1 MGPNG
6 PLLFSQ
12 GLWPNMP
19 HCVRNA
25 SPHTLTLAH
34 KLLNCRAQELEAHP
48 NWGLPQKNV
57 PVLG

>member
-1 MGPNG
+1 
-6 PLLFSQ
+6 
-12 GLWPNMP
+12 MP
-19 HCVRNA
+19 HCVLNA